1 MRTTPTGTYEPPDI
15 ITSAWGNNY
24 QLIYANT
31 LVLSPLMNTRVSTI
45 KPNIVNTQLKANV
58 AIEAANKY
66 LALATVVVVMD
77 PYEA

>member
-1 MRTTPTGTYEPPDI
+1 
-15 ITSAWGNNY
+15 
-24 QLIYANT
+24 
-31 LVLSPLMNTRVSTI
+31 MNTRVSTI